1 MTPQTITRHGWTVTL
16 AGDDTE
22 GYTCTITPP
31 HGPTVAADGPTP
43 VEAMHHA
50 LAGVL
55 GSLAEARAVVAACVE
70 LLEGLP

>member
-1 MTPQTITRHGWTVTL
+1 MTPRTLTRHGHTVTL
-16 AGDDTE
+16 AGDDVE

-31 HGPTVAADGPTP
+31 DGVAVSADGPTP
-43 VEAMHHA
+43 AEAIQHA

-70 LLEGLP
+70 MLEGLA

>member
-43 VEAMHHA
+43 ADAMQDA
-50 LAGVL
+50 LETSPGSFKAVL
-55 GSLAEARAVVAACVE
+55 ICVE
-70 LLEGLP
+70 LLEGLA